1 MKKPIEPLYS
11 VAFRH
16 LSSDAKKLGPE
27 LPDTQLHYLS
37 LRQIRTLL
45 ESAAALAT
53 SVLPPAE
60 PELRIT
66 GETGKFVIQLRAGNL
81 NFVSWSTSR
90 MAGGKLTPAQIV
102 ATIAGETTDVADAST
117 ATAAGSR
124 RFLPSINIGLMAV
137 AIVAVNAFT
146 LWFVFQPPK
155 QLTPKFTL
163 LPSAP
168 AERLLT
174 EVAGVYETGG
184 GVGDRRLEIKRDG
197 AVQRIKFGANRAAAQ
212 KQTYT
217 VKAAEA
223 AGKPALVLATK
234 NQSLITINDAASVV
248 LYGDTYRRIAGVASV
263 AQVDR

>member
-11 VAFRH
+11 VAFHH
-16 LSSDAKKLGPE
+16 LSSDAKRLGPE

-45 ESAAALAT
+45 ESAAALAST
-53 SVLPPAE
+53 VLPPAE

-90 MAGGKLTPAQIV
+90 MAGGQLTPTQIV
-102 ATIAGETTDVADAST
+102 ATIAGEST
-117 ATAAGSR
+117 AEDDAAPAPSAGWR
-124 RFLPSINIGLMAV
+124 RFLPSMNIGLMAV

-146 LWFVFQPPK
+146 LWFVFQPPRT
-155 QLTPKFTL
+155 LTPKFTL
-163 LPSAP
+163 MPSAP
-168 AERLLT
+168 AERLLK
-174 EVAGVYETGG
+174 EVAGVYETGA
-184 GVGDRRLEIKRDG
+184 GVGDRRLEIKPDG

-217 VKAAEA
+217 VKPAEA
-223 AGKPALVLATK
+223 SGKPALVLATK
-234 NQSLITINDAASVV
+234 NQSLITINDAVSVV
-248 LYGDTYRRIAGVASV
+248 LYGDTYRRIAGGASV
-263 AQVDR
+263 AQVSR